1 MAQRSGHPTLPNIH
15 STVNTK
21 QPEFSDTT
29 PSQSQ
34 SYRRLSSRSNF
45 PSARSVDS
53 TIRYNGVTTGS
64 MPTALESLLPD
75 SAGEDEHIDMGRIR
89 IERKSHKAL
98 LPPSVCTFICLCRR
112 WGRDTYLV
120 FGIYLSVCDT
130 FSSTDCYRSLHWK
143 FWSQPKQDIVTGD
156 ALVFLERMHINSSC
170 GMSSMF
176 STCWV

>member
-34 SYRRLSSRSNF
+34 SYRRMSSRSNF

-53 TIRYNGVTTGS
+53 TIRYNGVTSGS

-98 LPPSVCTFICLCRR
+98 LPPSVCTFICLNTVSARR
-112 WGRDTYLV
+112 VGYIFWFLIS
-120 FGIYLSVCDT
+120 IYLSVIR
-130 FSSTDCYRSLHWK
+130 FRA
-143 FWSQPKQDIVTGD
+143 PIVTDHCTGNFHLD
-156 ALVFLERMHINSSC
+156 RNKTL
-170 GMSSMF
+170 
-176 STCWV
+176 

>member
-34 SYRRLSSRSNF
+34 SYRRMSSRSNF

-53 TIRYNGVTTGS
+53 TIRYNGVTSGS

-98 LPPSVCTFICLCRR
+98 LPPSVCTFISLNTVSSRR
-112 WGRDTYLV
+112 AGYL
-120 FGIYLSVCDT
+120 FSFFCIYLSVCDT
-130 FSSTDCYRSLHWK
+130 FSRTDCYRSLDWK
-143 FWSQPKQDIVTGD
+143 F
-156 ALVFLERMHINSSC
+156 
-170 GMSSMF
+170 
-176 STCWV
+176 